1 MTPTLLTLN
10 YDVLSDILGR
20 ISPRDAAQLAL
31 TCRHAYTLAF
41 PRFLSNVSLG
51 GLYHKTSSSAVSQL
65 KGFCNFVLAPAPSWH
80 GPPSARLDALRSL
93 EVMRDAVRVR
103 KDSVWTTDASAVA
116 PLSSVLGRAQNL
128 QKLTLWGS
136 EALFNAYPDFGLG
149 SSASIHTLV
158 LGGDVAP
165 LPALARAFPTV
176 RQLIFVGGGVCIP
189 EWAFESQP
197 VDTDALGAWRG
208 SVERVDTGFPILPLA
223 VPARRVDIRNP
234 IVSDVDAVQC
244 AREFLGR
251 TRPVVLSTVMS
262 AYAPAEE
269 VGTVLGLAA
278 SSLRYLDLVGDRC
291 ESVKDGT
298 EWVQTRVA
306 NALSLLPDFSLLGV
320 SISVTPAFVSV
331 LDTWKAPL
339 TAPEP
344 PRPDPPTTVDFD
356 ALARAIAESA
366 PSLRFVAIDLS
377 AAKGSSDGQRAWFR
391 VLEARSG
398 PSRRVV
404 RVGEEEGRAIAER
417 MRGFDRYD

>member
-41 PRFLSNVSLG
+41 PRFLSDVSFG

-65 KGFCNFVLAPAPSWH
+65 KDFCNFVLAPAPSWH

-103 KDSVWTTDASAVA
+103 QD
-116 PLSSVLGRAQNL
+116 GNL
-128 QKLTLWGS
+128 RKLTLWGS
-136 EALFNAYPDFGLG
+136 EALFNAYPDFGLS

-165 LPALARAFPTV
+165 LPALAHAFPTV

-197 VDTDALGAWRG
+197 VDTDVLGAWRG

-262 AYAPAEE
+262 AYAAAEE

-298 EWVQTRVA
+298 EWVQVC
-306 NALSLLPDFSLLGV
+306 LHCC
-320 SISVTPAFVSV
+320 
-331 LDTWKAPL
+331 
-339 TAPEP
+339 
-344 PRPDPPTTVDFD
+344 
-356 ALARAIAESA
+356 LAYVN
-366 PSLRFVAIDLS
+366 LR
-377 AAKGSSDGQRAWFR
+377 
-391 VLEARSG
+391 
-398 PSRRVV
+398 
-404 RVGEEEGRAIAER
+404 
-417 MRGFDRYD
+417 